1 MQNPFVYGEIVPDE
15 AFVDRVVELD
25 RLIADLGSGQK
36 VFLISPRRYGKSS
49 LIRQTLHSL
58 ARRGVLT
65 VDVTVSSYS
74 SYLAFLEGY
83 ARALAE
89 VDTRLERARTWLVE
103 AITSTRPEIRYEP
116 KETGLGRFSVA
127 FPVVTT
133 SRDINRLAAEVFELP
148 GRLATE
154 RNRTVVVA
162 LDEFQAVAAFDGGG
176 IENALRAA
184 AQQQRRVGYV
194 FAGSEPTLMERMIS
208 PRRPFYKAG
217 PVMRLEKI
225 PADVFA
231 EFLEARFAASG
242 IRAEPGLGAAIVEL
256 AANLPYDVQR
266 LAHETWDDLRAAGG
280 RRAALEH
287 LHATLARLLAEQNTI
302 ARPCA
307 PPCCRTAASCCPP
320 TPARGT
326 GSAAPQPSRP
336 RSPRSSDRTCSSRNS
351 SDTLSLIPCFV
362 NGSRG
367 RRTEPNGDRTVPRQG
382 GRESHDR
389 LAPRGRQPSETPAAC
404 DDPCSRDAAQQSA
417 CPRRCGVGP

>member
-1 MQNPFVYGEIVPDE
+1 VQNPFVYGEIVPDE

-116 KETGLGRFSVA
+116 KEPGLGRFSVA

-302 ARPCA
+302 FEALWQRL
-307 PPCCRTAASCCPP
+307 
-320 TPARGT
+320 
-326 GSAAPQPSRP
+326 
-336 RSPRSSDRTCSSRNS
+336 
-351 SDTLSLIPCFV
+351 TLAQRATL
-362 NGSRG
+362 RA
-367 RRTEPNGDRTVPRQG
+367 TVLQN
-382 GRESHDR
+382 GRELLSADTRTRYR
-389 LAPRGRQPSETPAAC
+389 LGGPSTVQASLSALVRQDVLVKE
-404 DDPCSRDAAQQSA
+404 QQRYVVVDSLLREWVA
-417 CPRRCGVGP
+417 RKTY